1 MGAYNWVSLR
11 LLAPL
16 VDTVRH
22 TSTVA
27 SYDELQQSQWW
38 PIERLQ
44 ELQSRRLHALVRHCY
59 EYVPF
64 YRSYMREAGL
74 HPNQFMCA
82 EDLRKLPVL
91 TRSDVR
97 RLASELRSTVVPGRR
112 TLVGRTGGSTGEP
125 LRFITTPYDLRS
137 RGFARSL
144 RAQGWCGYRLGDR
157 SVLLV
162 DRREWGSRWRRFAGS
177 LSWKVQRTYRR
188 EVYDL
193 SEIHLGEVCQ
203 FIESHHV
210 PYLLGFPSAL
220 YLLALHVLS
229 RGGLQQQIKG
239 IIVGGEPLYHVQRE
253 AIRSAFGVVPLS
265 KYSSNEVLD
274 IASQCEQANGF
285 HVAVEDVVIEVLD
298 ETGVPVP
305 PGTTGRVVVTNLHN
319 YAMPFV
325 RYDLGDIGCLSRA
338 SCICGRGLP
347 LLENLEGRRSD
358 ILLTPDGRKI
368 PGIVL
373 PWSFLAGLGVQQI
386 QVCQPRVDV
395 VEVRLVLD
403 SSVGEQSSD
412 SLVSL
417 VRSRYATI
425 LGGLV
430 SIEVRVVPAIAASAS
445 GKRAVVMSDVTK
457 EVGRHG
463 RTPT

>member
-11 LLAPL
+11 LLAPV
-16 VDTVRH
+16 VDTARH

-27 SYDELQQSQWW
+27 AYDELQQSQWW
-38 PIERLQ
+38 PVERLQ
-44 ELQSRRLHALVRHCY
+44 ELQSRRLNSLVRHCY

-64 YRSYMREAGL
+64 YRSYMRDSGL
-74 HPNQFMCA
+74 HPDQFLCA
-82 EDLRKLPVL
+82 EDLRQLPVL
-91 TRSDVR
+91 ARSDVR

-112 TLVGRTGGSTGEP
+112 TIVGRTGGSTGEP
-125 LRFITTPYDLRS
+125 LKFITTPHDLRS

-162 DRREWGSRWRRFAGS
+162 DRRDWGSRWGRLAGS
-177 LSWKVQRTYRR
+177 LSWNVQRTYRR
-188 EVYDL
+188 ESYDL
-193 SEIHLGEVCQ
+193 SENHLEGISQ
-203 FIESHHV
+203 FIESHHI

-229 RGGLQQQIKG
+229 RGGVHQQIKG
-239 IIVGGEPLYHVQRE
+239 IIAGGEPLYQVQRE
-253 AIRSAFGVVPLS
+253 TIHSAFGVVPLS

-285 HVAVEDVVIEVLD
+285 HVAVEDVVVEILD
-298 ETGVPVP
+298 EAGVPAP

-338 SCICGRGLP
+338 SCTCGRGLP
-347 LLENLEGRRSD
+347 LLGNLEGRRSD
-358 ILLTPDGRKI
+358 ILLTPDGRRI

-386 QVCQPRVDV
+386 QVYQPRVEA

-403 SSVGEQSSD
+403 SSVGEQGSD

-417 VRSRYATI
+417 VRSRYANI
-425 LGGLV
+425 LGGRV
-430 SIEVRVVPAIAASAS
+430 SVQVLIVPAIAANES
-445 GKRAVVMSDVTK
+445 GKRAVVMSDVVK
-457 EVGRHG
+457 HAGPWG
-463 RTPT
+463 RTLK